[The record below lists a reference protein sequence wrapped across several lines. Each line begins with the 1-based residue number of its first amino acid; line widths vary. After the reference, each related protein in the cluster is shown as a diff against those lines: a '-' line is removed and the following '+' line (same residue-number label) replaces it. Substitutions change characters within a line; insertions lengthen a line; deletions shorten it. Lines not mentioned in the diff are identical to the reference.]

1 MKKKILIVEDDKKI
15 SNLIK
20 AYLENSDFQVKIAY
34 NINQATDL
42 IGKER
47 FDLVILDLMLPDG
60 MGETLVEEFSMLK
73 IPIIMVTAK
82 ASEEERLAG
91 FSLGADDYITKP
103 FSPRELVA
111 RVKAVLK
118 RYNFESH
125 EEEILSFNRA
135 KLQIHTKSYR
145 VLLDKRE
152 IILTPTE
159 FKILLYLAKHHGNV
173 ITREEIIDKVFGY
186 QFEGY
191 ERTVDT
197 HIKNLRHKLND
208 DPKAHTFI
216 QTVHGLGYRFCG
228 IKDEDK
234 D

>member
-1 MKKKILIVEDDKKI
+1 MKKRILIVEDDKKI

-20 AYLENSDFQVKIAY
+20 AYLENADFHVHVAFNLQ
-34 NINQATDL
+34 QAEEL
-42 IGKER
+42 LEKEK

-60 MGETLVEEFSMLK
+60 MGESIVEELSMLQ

-82 ASEEERLAG
+82 ASEEEKLAG

-118 RYNFESH
+118 RYNL
-125 EEEILSFNRA
+125 EEREEVLSFNSG
-135 KLQIHTKSYR
+135 KLEIHSKSYK
-145 VLLDKRE
+145 VLLDKKE
-152 IILTPTE
+152 VILTPTE
-159 FKILLYLAKHHGNV
+159 FKILLHLATHCYEV
-173 ITREEIIDKVFGY
+173 ITREEIIDKIFGY

-197 HIKNLRHKLND
+197 HIKNLRHKLKD
-208 DPKAHTFI
+208 EPKSPIFI
-216 QTVHGLGYRFCG
+216 QTVHGVGYRFCG
-228 IKDEDK
+228 IKDEN
-234 D
+234 

>member
-1 MKKKILIVEDDKKI
+1 MKKKILVVEDDKKI

-20 AYLENSDFQVKIAY
+20 AYLENADFHVKVAF
-34 NINQATDL
+34 NIKQAEE
-42 IGKER
+42 IIEKEK

-60 MGETLVEEFSMLK
+60 MGEALVDEFSILK

-91 FSLGADDYITKP
+91 FYLGADDYITKP

-111 RVKAVLK
+111 RVRAVLK
-118 RYNFESH
+118 RYNW
-125 EEEILSFNRA
+125 EENEKILSFNSG
-135 KLQIHTKSYR
+135 KLEIHAKSYK
-145 VLLDKRE
+145 VLLDKE
-152 IILTPTE
+152 EVILTPTE
-159 FKILLYLAKHHGNV
+159 FKILLHLAKHNSEV

-197 HIKNLRHKLND
+197 HIKNLRHKLKD
-208 DPKAHTFI
+208 EPKSPMFI
-216 QTVHGLGYRFCG
+216 QTVHGVGYRFCG
-228 IKDEDK
+228 IKDEG
-234 D
+234 

>member
-1 MKKKILIVEDDKKI
+1 MKKKILLVEDDKKI
-15 SNLIK
+15 SSLIK
-20 AYLENSDFQVKIAY
+20 AYLESSDFQVHTTY
-34 NINQATDL
+34 SINQTMEIIEKD
-42 IGKER
+42 K

-60 MGETLVEEFSMLK
+60 MGETLVEDFSMLK
-73 IPIIMVTAK
+73 IPVIMVTAK
-82 ASEEERLAG
+82 ASEEEKLAG

-118 RYNFESH
+118 RYNFQEQ
-125 EEEILSFNRA
+125 EEVLSFNTG
-135 KLQIHTKSYR
+135 KLQIFLKSYR
-145 VLLDKRE
+145 VLLDNNE
-152 IILTPTE
+152 ITLTPTE
-159 FKILLYLAKHHGNV
+159 FKILHFLVSHNGGV
-173 ITREEIIDKVFGY
+173 VTREVIIDKVFGY

-208 DPKAHTFI
+208 DPKSPTFI

-228 IKDEDK
+228 IRDENKD
-234 D
+234 